1 MYFKT
6 RTGLTVAFIVLVV
19 VIVIVVL
26 AMHD

>member
-1 MYFKT
+1 MYLNT
-6 RTGLTVAFIVLVV
+6 RSGLTVAFIVLVI